1 MLTGDM
7 LEAHSGNPVKV
18 LDAMFDVLSALL
30 RWEQRCVKDLSDS
43 GEWKSG
49 SFMIPHVDNAQI
61 SRSTLVEPTA
71 RQSMTLD
78 IVS

>member
-30 RWEQRCVKDLSDS
+30 R
-43 GEWKSG
+43 
-49 SFMIPHVDNAQI
+49 
-61 SRSTLVEPTA
+61 
-71 RQSMTLD
+71 
-78 IVS
+78 